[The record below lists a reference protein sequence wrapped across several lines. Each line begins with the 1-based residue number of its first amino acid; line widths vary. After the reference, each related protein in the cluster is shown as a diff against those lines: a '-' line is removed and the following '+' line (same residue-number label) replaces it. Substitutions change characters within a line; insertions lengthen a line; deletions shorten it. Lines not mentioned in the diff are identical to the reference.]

1 VRTDHDDIDSFAIPI
16 GTGMSKAVH
25 PPYDPAAQDA
35 LTAQFDEFGAVRN
48 RGAVEAR
55 SAWLRPPPK

>member
-1 VRTDHDDIDSFAIPI
+1 MDRDDDVDSFAVPV

-25 PPYDPAAQDA
+25 PPYDPATQAA
-35 LTAQFDEFGAVRN
+35 LTAQLDEFDAVRN

-55 SAWLRPPPK
+55 FAWLRPPPK